1 MRLSLLALSVALFLP
16 QAALAKPLEPVTLP
30 NSQPKNLVEKGK
42 AVHVGPLPLLET
54 PEERAKSADLLREL
68 EAKQLNELWTA
79 TLDRSPDIQFA
90 ISILQPQSDPKH
102 KKSKAVQML
111 GGLLYGAGQ
120 AAPLAFPNSG
130 IMRFGTGVGSGML
143 DSVIRGHA
151 KEPKNAA
158 SEANMVAVYSVIRH
172 TADRVVDA
180 YRGYKNS
187 LDLLVLAN
195 EAVKDNQKMMQVVS
209 DDRVDALRLHLDL
222 NKAQREVRKVE
233 IEAYTY
239 RAQLIDL
246 CGAEAVAKLNG
257 QIMEQRE
264 MLVRTTGSPTWRP
277 ELECEDPAYA
287 QRNK

>member
-1 MRLSLLALSVALFLP
+1 MRLNLLALSVAFVLP
-16 QAALAKPLEPVTLP
+16 QVALAKPLEPVTLP
-30 NSQPKNLVEKGK
+30 KAEAKELVQKGK

-68 EAKQLNELWTA
+68 EAKQLHELWTA
-79 TLDRSPDIQFA
+79 TLDKSPDIQFA
-90 ISILQPQSDPKH
+90 INILQPQSDPKH

-130 IMRFGTGVGSGML
+130 MMRFGTGISTGML
-143 DSVIRGHA
+143 ESVIRGHA
-151 KEPKNAA
+151 KEPKNQA
-158 SEANMVAVYSVIRH
+158 SDANMVVVYSVIRH

-187 LDLLVLAN
+187 LDMLVLAE
-195 EAVKDNQKMMQVVS
+195 EAVADNQKMMQVVS

-222 NKAQREVRKVE
+222 NKAQREVSKVK
-233 IEAYTY
+233 IEAYAY
-239 RAQLIDL
+239 REQLIDL
-246 CGAEAVAKLNG
+246 CGGDAVAKLDG
-257 QIMEQRE
+257 HIREQRE

-277 ELECEDPAYA
+277 GLQCDDPTSA